1 MLRRPLSTTF
11 DTESTTSYGKESLS
25 WSSWSTS
32 SSDHDDDGLQTA
44 EFIEDSES
52 DVTSKCSDSDDY
64 LHPACLTLRSLS
76 PTEKSLRKKASFI
89 RGASDFGDFEDRCV
103 ASNRL
108 EDIIQCSVDDKSQ
121 KILVFSSS
129 FPYHIEWA
137 NSEWSK
143 VSGWSSDEIVG
154 EPIDHIV
161 SICCVR
167 SPEHFSYSLV
177 AISALTSFSIV
188 GLDCQFLQGDAT
200 DKSQIT
206 KFWQDLSKSD
216 GYASLEIL
224 NYNKYNTLH
233 HNSLYCFPL
242 IDNCGPADAPQVSH
256 IAVVLT
262 VSYEV
267 HHSA

>member
-1 MLRRPLSTTF
+1 MLRQPLSTTF

-32 SSDHDDDGLQTA
+32 SSSPDNDGLQTA
-44 EFIEDSES
+44 TFIEDCS
-52 DVTSKCSDSDDY
+52 DCDAVSKSSDSDDY

-108 EDIIQCSVDDKSQ
+108 EDVIQCSFDDKCQ
-121 KILVFSSS
+121 KFLVFSSS

-154 EPIDHIV
+154 MFLLQCNTICPMMMV
-161 SICCVR
+161 ST
-167 SPEHFSYSLV
+167 
-177 AISALTSFSIV
+177 ALR
-188 GLDCQFLQGDAT
+188 LQ
-200 DKSQIT
+200 
-206 KFWQDLSKSD
+206 
-216 GYASLEIL
+216 
-224 NYNKYNTLH
+224 
-233 HNSLYCFPL
+233 
-242 IDNCGPADAPQVSH
+242 
-256 IAVVLT
+256 
-262 VSYEV
+262 
-267 HHSA
+267 